1 MPKKKPYYP
10 NNWKEYKDAHDS
22 FFIPIT
28 FEEFMDWKIAGWEMQ
43 PGISC
48 MIRETNKRTGKVK
61 EYVYEREHA
70 AKNKAR
76 QIMDA
81 GESEFIVCT
90 PSQIHFME
98 PEPNYDPFEDPL
110 A

>member
-22 FFIPIT
+22 FFMPIT

-43 PGISC
+43 PGIKC

-70 AKNKAR
+70 AKAKAR
-76 QIMDA
+76 QIMDV

-98 PEPNYDPFEDPL
+98 PELNYDEFEDPL